1 MIGLVKRVCRWCK
14 EKGDMETMVSEK
26 QGKQNKFYHQSCYE
40 DYVADKEFK
49 RVQVVLK
56 QSLHDKVADIY
67 KIPID
72 MLPKDYFSYIENI
85 RNGEPAFKGHKPS
98 TKYKEGYEY
107 TIIEK
112 TYDYCRKDI
121 EYWNEAKDFDS
132 IGTAIRYGLRII
144 LDKINYVNRQEQRYG
159 AEDSVTAKKANGFKE
174 NFESTYKKVDRE
186 TDISDFLDD

>member
-1 MIGLVKRVCRWCK
+1 MAKRVCRWCK
-14 EKGDMETMVSEK
+14 EKADMETMVSEK
-26 QGKQNKFYHQSCYE
+26 QGKQNKFYHKTCYD
-40 DYVADKEFK
+40 DYVADREFK
-49 RVQVVLK
+49 QGQVEMK
-56 QSLHDKVADIY
+56 QRLHEKVAEIY
-67 KIPID
+67 RIPID

-144 LDKINYVNRQEQRYG
+144 LDKIHYVSRQEKRYN
-159 AEDSVTAKKANGFKE
+159 AEESVIAKKADGFKE
-174 NFESTYKKVDRE
+174 NFESTYKKVSRE

>member
-1 MIGLVKRVCRWCK
+1 
-14 EKGDMETMVSEK
+14 METMVSEK

-49 RVQVVLK
+49 RNQVVLK

-144 LDKINYVNRQEQRYG
+144 LDKINYVNRQEQRYE

-174 NFESTYKKVDRE
+174 SFESTYKKADRE